1 MRVVISGATGFI
13 GNALGAAH
21 DLRGD
26 YPTGIATRSGVL
38 GPMQLDGLDIRDSR
52 AVDACI
58 AQASPDIIY
67 HCAALST
74 LKDPRDLRNI
84 EEMIQTNVI
93 GTLNMLMAAR
103 RSGVKAFVFVSS
115 DKQYGT
121 HASLP
126 VQDTADDTFA
136 NGGLY
141 EMTKAWGDQLARLL
155 AGVSDDMSIRV
166 ARLVNVHGPRDLN
179 FSRII
184 PGTIKRCIDG
194 TPARITAGPAGAA
207 LREYIH
213 ISDVTKA
220 LLALADDALASSRP
234 TDLEATPSGMLVPV
248 AYNIGSPHR
257 HTAADIVS
265 MVRRAATE
273 TLGIETPEPDIA
285 ASPAGAFE
293 PRDQTTDTARLRK
306 LLGEWEP
313 LSVTESLPATI
324 SWYASALA
332 D

>member
-126 VQDTADDTFA
+126 VQDISDDTFA

-220 LLALADDALASSRP
+220 LLALADDALASTRP
-234 TDLEATPSGMLVPV
+234 ADLEATPSGMLMPV

-257 HTAADIVS
+257 HTAADIVA
-265 MVRRAATE
+265 MVRQVVTE

-306 LLGEWEP
+306 LLGNWEP

>member
-13 GNALGAAH
+13 GNALGAIH
-21 DLRGD
+21 DYRGD

-38 GPMQLDGLDIRDSR
+38 GPMQLDGLDIRDAR
-52 AVDACI
+52 AVDACV
-58 AQASPDIIY
+58 AQASPDIVY

-84 EEMIQTNVI
+84 DEMIQVNVI

-115 DKQYGT
+115 DKQYGS

-126 VQDTADDTFA
+126 VDDTSDDTFA

-184 PGTIKRCIDG
+184 PGTIKRCIEG
-194 TPARITAGPAGAA
+194 TPARVTAGPAGAA

-220 LLALADDALASSRP
+220 LIALADDALLATRP
-234 TDLEATPSGMLVPV
+234 SDLEVLPNGMLVPV

-257 HTAADIVS
+257 HTAADVVS
-265 MVRRAATE
+265 MVRTAVSE
-273 TLGIETPEPDIA
+273 TLGLETPEPDVA
-285 ASPAGAFE
+285 VSPAGAFE
-293 PRDQTTDTARLRK
+293 PRDQTTDTSRLRS
-306 LLGEWEP
+306 LLGSWEP
-313 LSVTESLPATI
+313 VSIAQTLPDTV

>member
-21 DLRGD
+21 DHRGD

-58 AQASPDIIY
+58 AQASPDVVY
-67 HCAALST
+67 HCAAIST

-126 VQDTADDTFA
+126 VQDAADDTFA

-184 PGTIKRCIDG
+184 PGTIKRCIEG

-220 LLALADDALASSRP
+220 LLALADDALVSTRP
-234 TDLEATPSGMLVPV
+234 ADLEAAPSGMLMPV

-265 MVRRAATE
+265 MVRQAVTE
-273 TLGIETPEPDIA
+273 TLGIETPEPDVA

-293 PRDQTTDTARLRK
+293 PRDQTTDTARLRR
-306 LLGEWEP
+306 LLGDWEP

>member
-1 MRVVISGATGFI
+1 
-13 GNALGAAH
+13 
-21 DLRGD
+21 
-26 YPTGIATRSGVL
+26 
-38 GPMQLDGLDIRDSR
+38 
-52 AVDACI
+52 
-58 AQASPDIIY
+58 
-67 HCAALST
+67 
-74 LKDPRDLRNI
+74 
-84 EEMIQTNVI
+84 
-93 GTLNMLMAAR
+93 
-103 RSGVKAFVFVSS
+103 
-115 DKQYGT
+115 
-121 HASLP
+121 
-126 VQDTADDTFA
+126 
-136 NGGLY
+136 
-141 EMTKAWGDQLARLL
+141 
-155 AGVSDDMSIRV
+155 MSIRV

-234 TDLEATPSGMLVPV
+234 ADLEATPSGMLVPV

-265 MVRRAATE
+265 MVRQSVTE

-293 PRDQTTDTARLRK
+293 PRDQTTDTARLCK

>member
-26 YPTGIATRSGVL
+26 YATGIATRSGVL
-38 GPMQLDGLDIRDSR
+38 GSMQLDGLDIRDSR

-58 AQASPDIIY
+58 AQARPDIIY

-74 LKDPRDLRNI
+74 LKDPRDIRNI
-84 EEMIQTNVI
+84 EEMVQINVI

-103 RSGVKAFVFVSS
+103 RSGVRAFVFVSS

-126 VQDTADDTFA
+126 VQDTSDDTFS

-184 PGTIKRCIDG
+184 PGTIKRCLEG
-194 TPARITAGPAGAA
+194 TPARVTAGPAGAA
-207 LREYIH
+207 VREYIH
-213 ISDVTKA
+213 ISDVCRA
-220 LLALADDALASSRP
+220 LIALADDAIASTRP
-234 TDLEATPSGMLVPV
+234 SDLEASPSGMLVPV
-248 AYNIGSPHR
+248 AYNIGSTHR
-257 HTAADIVS
+257 HTASDIVAL
-265 MVRRAATE
+265 VRTAVLD
-273 TLGIETPEPDIA
+273 TLGIETPEPHIA

-293 PRDQTTDTARLRK
+293 PRDQTTETERIRK
-306 LLGEWEP
+306 LLGHWEP
-313 LSVTESLPATI
+313 VGIAESLPDTV

>member
-1 MRVVISGATGFI
+1 MRVVVSGATGFI

-38 GPMQLDGLDIRDSR
+38 GPMQLDGLDIRDAR

-58 AQASPDIIY
+58 AQARPDIVY

-74 LKDPRDLRNI
+74 LKDPRDLQNI

-93 GTLNMLMAAR
+93 GTLNILMAAR
-103 RSGVKAFVFVSS
+103 RSNVKAFVFVSS

-126 VQDTADDTFA
+126 VSDISDDTFA

-194 TPARITAGPAGAA
+194 TPARVTAGPAGAA

-213 ISDVTKA
+213 ISDVTNA
-220 LLALADDALASSRP
+220 LLALADNALLATRP
-234 TDLEATPSGMLVPV
+234 ADLEVAPSGMLVPV

-257 HTAADIVS
+257 HTASDVVALVRKSVS
-265 MVRRAATE
+265 E
-273 TLGIETPEPDIA
+273 TLGIETPEPDVA

-293 PRDQTTDTARLRK
+293 PRDQTTDTSRLRS
-306 LLGEWEP
+306 LLGHWEP
-313 LSVTESLPATI
+313 KSIAETLPTTI
-324 SWYASALA
+324 GWYASALA

>member
-58 AQASPDIIY
+58 AQARPGIVY

-115 DKQYGT
+115 DKQYGS
-121 HASLP
+121 HANLP
-126 VQDTADDTFA
+126 VCDTSDDTFA

-166 ARLVNVHGPRDLN
+166 ARLVNVHGPRDQN
-179 FSRII
+179 FSRIV
-184 PGTIKRCIDG
+184 PGTIKRCIEG
-194 TPARITAGPAGAA
+194 TPARITAGPAGSA

-220 LLALADDALASSRP
+220 LVALADDALASSRP
-234 TDLEATPSGMLVPV
+234 ADLEATSSGMLVPV

-257 HTAADIVS
+257 HTAADVVS
-265 MVRRAATE
+265 MVRQAVTE
-273 TLGIETPEPDIA
+273 TLGIETPDPDIA

-306 LLGEWEP
+306 LLGGWEP
-313 LSVTESLPATI
+313 LSVMESLPATI

>member
-21 DLRGD
+21 DFRGD

-52 AVDACI
+52 AVEACI

-74 LKDPRDLRNI
+74 LKDPRDPRNI
-84 EEMIQTNVI
+84 EDMIQTNVI
-93 GTLNMLMAAR
+93 GTLNILMAAR
-103 RSGVKAFVFVSS
+103 RSGVKAFIFVSS
-115 DKQYGT
+115 DKQYGS

-126 VQDTADDTFA
+126 VDDTTDDTFT

-184 PGTIKRCIDG
+184 PGTIKRCLEG
-194 TPARITAGPAGAA
+194 VPARVTAGPSGAA

-220 LLALADDALASSRP
+220 LLALSDDALAATRP
-234 TDLEATPSGMLVPV
+234 SDVEMASNGMLVPV
-248 AYNIGSPHR
+248 AYNIGSPYR
-257 HTAADIVS
+257 HTASDVIS
-265 MVRRAATE
+265 MVRASVSE
-273 TLGIETPEPDIA
+273 TLGIDSPEPEIA
-285 ASPAGAFE
+285 DSPAGAFE
-293 PRDQTTDTARLRK
+293 PRDQTTNTTRLCK
-306 LLGEWEP
+306 LLGSWEP
-313 LSVTESLPATI
+313 VSIPETLPETI

>member
-121 HASLP
+121 QASLP
-126 VQDTADDTFA
+126 VQDTSDDTFA

-234 TDLEATPSGMLVPV
+234 ADLEATPSGMLVPV

-265 MVRRAATE
+265 MVRHAVTE
-273 TLGIETPEPDIA
+273 TLGVETPEPDIA

-293 PRDQTTDTARLRK
+293 PRDQTTDTARLCK

>member
-26 YPTGIATRSGVL
+26 YPTGISTRSGVL

-74 LKDPRDLRNI
+74 LKDPRDLSNI
-84 EEMIQTNVI
+84 EDMIQTNVI
-93 GTLNMLMAAR
+93 GTLNILMAAR

-115 DKQYGT
+115 DKQYGS

-126 VQDTADDTFA
+126 VQDTSDDTFA

-194 TPARITAGPAGAA
+194 TPARVTAGPGGAA

-213 ISDVTKA
+213 VSDVTKA
-220 LLALADDALASSRP
+220 LLALADDALVATRP
-234 TDLEATPSGMLVPV
+234 ADLELTPNGMLVPV
-248 AYNIGSPHR
+248 AYNIGSPHL
-257 HTAADIVS
+257 HTASDVVS
-265 MVRRAATE
+265 MVRQSVSE
-273 TLGIETPEPDIA
+273 TLGIETPEPDVA

-293 PRDQTTDTARLRK
+293 PRDQTTDTSRLRK
-306 LLGEWEP
+306 LLGKWDP
-313 LSVTESLPATI
+313 LSIPETLPETI

>member
-13 GNALGAAH
+13 GNALGATH

-38 GPMQLDGLDIRDSR
+38 GPMQLDGLDIRDAR

-58 AQASPDIIY
+58 AQASPDIVY

-74 LKDPRDLRNI
+74 LKDPRDPRNI
-84 EEMIQTNVI
+84 EEMIHINVI

-115 DKQYGT
+115 DKQYGS

-126 VQDTADDTFA
+126 VDDTSDDTFA

-194 TPARITAGPAGAA
+194 TPARVTAGPAGAA

-220 LLALADDALASSRP
+220 LIALADDALLATRP
-234 TDLEATPSGMLVPV
+234 SDLEVSPNGMLVPV

-257 HTAADIVS
+257 HTAADVVS
-265 MVRRAATE
+265 MVRTAVSE
-273 TLGIETPEPDIA
+273 TLGLETPEPDVA
-285 ASPAGAFE
+285 VSPAGAFE
-293 PRDQTTDTARLRK
+293 PRDQTTDTSRLRN
-306 LLGEWEP
+306 LLGSWEP
-313 LSVTESLPATI
+313 VSIAQTLPDTV